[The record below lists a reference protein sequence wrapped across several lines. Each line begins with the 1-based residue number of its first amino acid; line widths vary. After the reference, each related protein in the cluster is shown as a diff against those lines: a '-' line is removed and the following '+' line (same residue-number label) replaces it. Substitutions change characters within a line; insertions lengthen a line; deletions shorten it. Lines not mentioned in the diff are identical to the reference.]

1 MLFRAALSPLARRY
15 AGMAFTLCL
24 AAILYLSLAPTEA
37 TPAAG
42 LGWDKA
48 RHALAYFVLTGLGL
62 FAFGPRLVL
71 LGGVVLLGA
80 GVELA
85 QAAMGLGRQG
95 ELADLAANLTGE
107 GLALAAWFAIRRFNL
122 RRSVAPEVAD
132 KA

>member
-1 MLFRAALSPLARRY
+1 MLFRPELSPTVRRY
-15 AGMAFTLCL
+15 AAAAFVLCL
-24 AAILYLSLAPTEA
+24 AAILYLSLAPSEA
-37 TPAAG
+37 TPAAN

-80 GVELA
+80 GVEVA
-85 QAAMGLGRQG
+85 QAAMDLGRQG

-107 GLALAAWFAIRRFNL
+107 GLAVATWMVVAQWRR
-122 RRSVAPEVAD
+122 RRSAPA
-132 KA
+132 

>member
-1 MLFRAALSPLARRY
+1 MLFRPALSPLVRRY
-15 AGMAFTLCL
+15 AGAAFILCL
-24 AAILYLSLAPTEA
+24 AAILYLSLAPSDA
-37 TPAAG
+37 TPAAD

-95 ELADLAANLTGE
+95 DLIDLAANLTGE
-107 GLALAAWFAIRRFNL
+107 SLALAVWLAVSQL
-122 RRSVAPEVAD
+122 RRRRSAPTA
-132 KA
+132 

>member
-1 MLFRAALSPLARRY
+1 MVFRPDRSPLASRY
-15 AGMAFTLCL
+15 LVAAFVLCL
-24 AAILYLSLAPTEA
+24 TAILYLSLAPSDA
-37 TPAAG
+37 TPAAN

-80 GVELA
+80 GVEAA

-95 ELADLAANLTGE
+95 DLADLAANLTGE
-107 GLALAAWFAIRRFNL
+107 GAALAIWLAVSQL
-122 RRSVAPEVAD
+122 RRRRAAPTA
-132 KA
+132 

>member
-15 AGMAFTLCL
+15 AGAAFLLCL
-24 AAILYLSLAPTEA
+24 AAILYLSLAPSEA
-37 TPAAG
+37 TPAAD

-80 GVELA
+80 GVEAA

-95 ELADLAANLTGE
+95 DLIDLAANLTGE
-107 GLALAAWFAIRRFNL
+107 GLALGIWLAASQL
-122 RRSVAPEVAD
+122 RPQPER
-132 KA
+132 